1 MMKRYILEIAYNDE
15 TEEIEY
21 LTEEIVEDDSSFYYG
36 DVDLAEYFDEETMEL
51 IKEGYIIGD
60 S

>member
-1 MMKRYILEIAYNDE
+1 MKKYILEIAYNDD

-21 LTEEIVEDDSSFYYG
+21 LTEEIVDEESTFYYG
-36 DVDLAEYFDEETMEL
+36 DIDLSEYFDEETMEL
-51 IKEGYIIGD
+51 IKDGYIIGD

>member
-1 MMKRYILEIAYNDE
+1 MKRYILEIAYNDE

-21 LTEEIVEDDSSFYYG
+21 LTEEILHEDTTFYYG
-36 DVDLAEYFDEETMEL
+36 DIDLGEYFDEETMEL
-51 IKEGYIIGD
+51 LKDGYIIGD

>member
-1 MMKRYILEIAYNDE
+1 MKRYILEIAYNDE

-21 LTEEIVEDDSSFYYG
+21 LTEEIVEDDNAFYYG
-36 DVDLAEYFDEETMEL
+36 DIDLSEYFDEETMEL

>member
-1 MMKRYILEIAYNDE
+1 MKRYILEIAYNDE

-36 DVDLAEYFDEETMEL
+36 DIDLREYFDEEAMEL
-51 IKEGYIIGD
+51 IKEGYIIGE

>member
-1 MMKRYILEIAYNDE
+1 MKRYILEIAYNDE
-15 TEEIEY
+15 TEELEY
-21 LTEEIVEDDSSFYYG
+21 LTEEVIVEESPFYYG
-36 DVDLAEYFDEETMEL
+36 DIDLREYFDDETMEL

>member
-1 MMKRYILEIAYNDE
+1 MKKYILEIAYNDD

-21 LTEEIVEDDSSFYYG
+21 LTEEIVDEENTFYYG
-36 DVDLAEYFDEETMEL
+36 DIDLSEYFDEETMEL
-51 IKEGYIIGD
+51 IKDGYIIGD

>member
-1 MMKRYILEIAYNDE
+1 MKRYILEIAYNDE

-21 LTEEIVEDDSSFYYG
+21 LTEEIVEDDNAFYYG
-36 DVDLAEYFDEETMEL
+36 DIDLREYFDEEAMEL

>member
-1 MMKRYILEIAYNDE
+1 MKRYILEIAYNDE

-21 LTEEIVEDDSSFYYG
+21 LTEEIIEDDNTFYYG
-36 DVDLAEYFDEETMEL
+36 DIDLAEYFDEETMEL

>member
-1 MMKRYILEIAYNDE
+1 MKRYILEIAYNDE

-21 LTEEIVEDDSSFYYG
+21 LTEEIVEDDNAFYYG
-36 DVDLAEYFDEETMEL
+36 DIDLAEYFDEETMEL

>member
-1 MMKRYILEIAYNDE
+1 MKRYILEIAYNDE

-21 LTEEIVEDDSSFYYG
+21 LTEEIVEDDNTFYYG
-36 DVDLAEYFDEETMEL
+36 DIDLAEYFDEETMEL

>member
-1 MMKRYILEIAYNDE
+1 MKRYVLEIAYNDE

-21 LTEEIVEDDSSFYYG
+21 LTEEIVVEENTFYYG
-36 DVDLAEYFDEETMEL
+36 DIDLGEYFDEETMEL
-51 IKEGYIIGD
+51 LKDGYIIGD

>member
-1 MMKRYILEIAYNDE
+1 MKRYILEIAYNDE